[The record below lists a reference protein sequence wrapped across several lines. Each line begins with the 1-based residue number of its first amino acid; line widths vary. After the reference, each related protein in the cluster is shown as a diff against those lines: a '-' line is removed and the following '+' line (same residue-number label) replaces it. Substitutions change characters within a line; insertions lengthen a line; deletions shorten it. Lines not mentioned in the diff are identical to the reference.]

1 MSGVR
6 QKRVMLLI
14 RKSVPIVTRAV
25 AEEELFFI
33 TGLSMN
39 ATELGIGGLANCGR
53 LTSAASATKV
63 AVYSS
68 FIGKKVDARM
78 TG

>member
-1 MSGVR
+1 MGGVR
-6 QKRVMLLI
+6 QKRAMLLI

-39 ATELGIGGLANCGR
+39 ATELGIERLANSGH
-53 LTSAASATKV
+53 LTSASATKV